1 MLQFIEDNTI
11 VFNKGKTLILLK
23 GYSLRCCCLT
33 LLVLLAMTNVLYA
46 TTPEKGM
53 FLVADEQLKDPRFRN
68 GVILLIQHNQQGSA
82 GLVVNRGSR
91 LSLSTIL
98 PKDSSLTGDGGTLSY
113 GGPVDPN
120 TLLALVK
127 VRNHPPEPAEEVV
140 EGLYV
145 TGVGV
150 LDEWT
155 DFSAEVVS
163 YRAFVGYTGW
173 AAGQL
178 GAEIQRG
185 DWSVLQ
191 ADAESV
197 LTGDQGQLWKRLRE
211 TLPK

>member
-1 MLQFIEDNTI
+1 M
-11 VFNKGKTLILLK
+11 LLK
-23 GYSLRCCCLT
+23 RYSLRCCCLT
-33 LLVLLAMTNVLYA
+33 LIVLLAMTNVLHA

-68 GVILLIQHNQQGSA
+68 GVILLIQHNEQGSA

-91 LSLSTIL
+91 LSLSAIL
-98 PKDSSLTGDGGTLSY
+98 PKDSSLTGDGRTLSY

-127 VRNHPPEPAEEVV
+127 VRKYPPEPADEVV

-163 YRAFVGYTGW
+163 YRTFVGYTGW

>member
-1 MLQFIEDNTI
+1 M
-11 VFNKGKTLILLK
+11 LLK
-23 GYSLRCCCLT
+23 RYSLRCCCLT
-33 LLVLLAMTNVLYA
+33 LLVLLAMTNVLHA

-82 GLVVNRGSR
+82 GLVVNSESR

-98 PKDSSLTGDGGTLSY
+98 PKDSSLSGDGGTLYY

-120 TLLALVK
+120 TLLDLVK
-127 VRNHPPEPAEEVV
+127 VRNHPPQPADEVV
-140 EGLYV
+140 EVLYV

-163 YRAFVGYTGW
+163 YRTFVGYTGW